1 MRPRA
6 VIAEDEPLLA
16 AALARELA
24 AVWPELEIVAIAA
37 NGIEALDA
45 IAAHRPDIAFL
56 DIRMPGKTGLDVA
69 AELGDVWPA
78 EAPMPAL
85 VFVTAYDEHALA
97 AFELAAADYVLKP
110 VKRERLAKTVERLKA
125 RASQPGPDAG
135 LERVAAAL
143 AQLGFAS
150 GGGAPP
156 ERLRFIHAGVG
167 NAVRVIPVEEVCY
180 FQATDKYVAAVTR
193 EGESLLRISLKE
205 LMPQLDPQMFRQI
218 HRGTLVNLREVT
230 AAVRDEAGRTTL
242 KLRSRSESLPV
253 SRVFAALFKP
263 M

>member
-1 MRPRA
+1 MKPRA

-24 AVWPELEIVAIAA
+24 AVWPELEVAAIAT
-37 NGIEALDA
+37 NGVEALDA
-45 IAAHRPDIAFL
+45 IREHRPDVAFL

-69 AELGDVWPA
+69 TELGDDWPA
-78 EAPMPAL
+78 DLPMPAL

-125 RASQPGPDAG
+125 RASQPGSDAG

-143 AQLGFAS
+143 AQLGFTS
-150 GGGAPP
+150 PGAPP
-156 ERLRFIHAGVG
+156 ERLRFVQAGVG
-167 NAVRVIPVEEVCY
+167 NAVRVIPIEEICY
-180 FQATDKYVAAVTR
+180 FQATDKYVAAVTP

-205 LMPQLDPQMFRQI
+205 LMPQLDPQQFRQV

-230 AAVRDEAGRTTL
+230 AAVRDEAGRVTL
-242 KLRSRSESLPV
+242 KLRSRPETLSV
-253 SRVFAALFKP
+253 SRIFAALFKP

>member
-1 MRPRA
+1 MTPRA

-16 AALARELA
+16 AALVRELA
-24 AVWPELEIVAIAA
+24 AVWPELEIAAVAG

-45 IAAHRPDIAFL
+45 IRAHRPDVAFL

-69 AELGDVWPA
+69 AEVGDDWPA
-78 EAPMPAL
+78 DLSLPAL

-125 RASQPGPDAG
+125 RASQPGADAG

-143 AQLGFAS
+143 AQLGFS
-150 GGGAPP
+150 GAGAPS
-156 ERLRFIHAGVG
+156 ERLRFVHAGVG
-167 NAVRVIPVEEVCY
+167 NAVRVIAVEEICY

-193 EGESLLRISLKE
+193 EGEALLRTSLRE
-205 LMPQLDPQMFRQI
+205 LMPQLDPQLFRQV

-230 AAVRDEAGRTTL
+230 AAVRDDAGHVTL
-242 KLRSRSESLPV
+242 KLRSRPEALPV

>member
-1 MRPRA
+1 MSPRA

-24 AVWPELEIVAIAA
+24 AVWPELEIVATAA

-45 IAAHRPDIAFL
+45 ILAHRPDVAFL

-69 AELGDVWPA
+69 AELGDAWPA
-78 EAPMPAL
+78 DVPMPAL

-125 RASQPGPDAG
+125 RGAHPATDEG

-143 AQLGFAS
+143 AQLGFSSA
-150 GGGAPP
+150 GAPP
-156 ERLRFIHAGVG
+156 ERLRFLQAGVG
-167 NAVRVIPVEEVCY
+167 NAVKVISVEEVCY
-180 FQATDKYVAAVTR
+180 FQAADKYVAAVTR
-193 EGESLLRISLKE
+193 EGESLLRVSLKE
-205 LMPQLDPQMFRQI
+205 LMPQLDAQLFRQV
-218 HRGTLVNLREVT
+218 HRGTVVNLREVT
-230 AAVRDEAGRTTL
+230 VAVRDDAGHVTL
-242 KLRSRSESLPV
+242 KLRSRPETLAV

>member
-24 AVWPELEIVAIAA
+24 AVWPELEVAATAA
-37 NGIEALDA
+37 NGAEALEA
-45 IAAHRPDIAFL
+45 ILAHRPDVVFL

-69 AELGDVWPA
+69 AELGDAWPA
-78 EAPMPAL
+78 DASLPAI

-110 VKRERLAKTVERLKA
+110 VRRDRLARTVERLKS
-125 RASQPGPDAG
+125 RAAG
-135 LERVAAAL
+135 GEGAARVAAAL
-143 AQLGFAS
+143 AALAFA
-150 GGGAPP
+150 GGR
-156 ERLRFIHAGVG
+156 ERLRFVQAGVG
-167 NAVRVIPVEEVCY
+167 NAVRVIPVEEICY
-180 FQATDKYVAAVTR
+180 FQAADKYVAAVTR
-193 EGESLLRISLKE
+193 EGEALLRTSLKE
-205 LMPQLDPQMFRQI
+205 LMPQLDPQLFRQV
-218 HRGTLVNLREVT
+218 HRGTVVNLREVA
-230 AAVRDEAGRTTL
+230 AAVRDEAGHVVL
-242 KLRSRSESLPV
+242 KLRARDERLAV